1 MDDEEARTRL
11 LDAAEALFYA
21 EGIQAVGMDRIRAE
35 SGVPL
40 KRLYRVF
47 PAKEALVAGYL
58 ERRDRRWT
66 GSLRDAVAAAPTD
79 AVGAVFDW
87 LAAWFS
93 EPGFRGCA
101 FMNAYGELGAAGPA
115 GSAGVLDV
123 VRRHKA
129 ELRALLGE
137 VAGPGREELADQLLI
152 LVEGA
157 TAVAALTPGP
167 EPARRA
173 GAAAAA
179 LMRAAGAGG
188 AGARDQSSAC
198 VTDHS
203 ADREGGAVH
212 GQPVRYSR

>member
-1 MDDEEARTRL
+1 MDDDEARTRL

-21 EGIQAVGMDRIRAE
+21 DGIQAVGMDRIRAE

-40 KRLYRVF
+40 KRLYKVF

-58 ERRDRRWT
+58 ERRDRRWM
-66 GSLRDAVAAAPTD
+66 GSLRDTVAAAPD
-79 AVGAVFDW
+79 DPVGAVFDW
-87 LAAWFS
+87 LGAWFS

-101 FMNAYGELGAAGPA
+101 FMNAYGEVGAAGPA
-115 GSAGVLDV
+115 GVLDA

-167 EPARRA
+167 EPARTA

-179 LMRAAGAGG
+179 LARAAGA
-188 AGARDQSSAC
+188 AG
-198 VTDHS
+198 TG
-203 ADREGGAVH
+203 E
-212 GQPVRYSR
+212 

>member
-21 EGIQAVGMDRIRAE
+21 EGIQAVGMDRIRAG

-40 KRLYRVF
+40 KRLYKLF

-66 GSLRDAVAAAPTD
+66 GSLREAVAASPADP
-79 AVGAVFDW
+79 VGAVFDW

-101 FMNAYGELGAAGPA
+101 FLNAYGELGAGGPA
-115 GSAGVLDV
+115 AVLDP

-129 ELRALLGE
+129 GLRALL
-137 VAGPGREELADQLLI
+137 ADTLPPGPDREELAEQLLI

-167 EPARRA
+167 APARRA
-173 GAAAAA
+173 AATAAA
-179 LMRAAGAGG
+179 LLRAADG
-188 AGARDQSSAC
+188 RD
-198 VTDHS
+198 
-203 ADREGGAVH
+203 G
-212 GQPVRYSR
+212 

>member
-40 KRLYRVF
+40 KRLYRIF
-47 PAKEALVAGYL
+47 PAKESLVTAYL
-58 ERRDRRWT
+58 DRRDRRWMA
-66 GSLRDAVAAAPTD
+66 GLRDAVAGAADPV
-79 AVGAVFDW
+79 AAVFDW
-87 LAAWFS
+87 LAEWFS

-101 FMNAYGELGAAGPA
+101 FLNAYGELGAGPA
-115 GSAGVLDV
+115 GILDV

-129 ELRALLGE
+129 ELRALLAE
-137 VAGPGREELADQLLI
+137 LAGPDRDGLADQLLI

-167 EPARRA
+167 APARHA
-173 GAAAAA
+173 AEAAAT
-179 LMRAAGAGG
+179 LVRARTGDGD
-188 AGARDQSSAC
+188 RDR
-198 VTDHS
+198 DLDLDL
-203 ADREGGAVH
+203 DR
-212 GQPVRYSR
+212 